1 MICGPFVPN
10 TLTSLREL
18 IVQEAGRVEHGLRVL
33 AEDLVLGQQ
42 GEVDALACDA
52 SGAAVLVFAAAPES
66 NQGLAARVL
75 TAHHWLKDNL
85 AWLAE
90 EVGDSGLRAEL
101 PPRVLVLGL
110 EVLADTLVE
119 LRGLGVPG
127 LAVLQFC
134 TFSLGRRQRIGVTAL
149 HDPQHGARDLAAS
162 SAGTDPFRLPN
173 GIVDPTDRVV
183 AARFLDLL
191 RKVDPRMTSTGD
203 RFSRRLFLGGCLVA
217 ELAMT
222 DGRLFVS
229 FPPVDETGQEDALE
243 LTHDSCLSIVDLVLR
258 MVLFLEV
265 GPYLGLADSDPDP
278 EAILDE
284 PLIPGAVD
292 HDGGFDPS
300 QSRTTISG
308 IATGEQSTAGVQA
321 IDGPAVDRDP
331 RSDPTIQT
339 DADETLDDQE
349 RFSLEPIRRSVVQA
363 QLSRE
368 EFSALGED

>member
-10 TLTSLREL
+10 TLASLREL

-52 SGAAVLVFAAAPES
+52 SGAAVLMFAAAPES
-66 NQGLAARVL
+66 NAGLSARVL
-75 TAHHWLKDNL
+75 MAHRWLKDNV

-101 PPRVLVLGL
+101 PPRIFVLGL

-119 LRGLGVPG
+119 LRALGVPG
-127 LAVLQFC
+127 LTVLQFC
-134 TFSLGRRQRIGVTAL
+134 TFSLGRSQRVGVTVL
-149 HDPQHGARDLAAS
+149 HDAQQDARDLASA
-162 SAGTDPFRLPN
+162 SAGTDPFRVPN
-173 GIVDPTDRVV
+173 GVVDPTNRVV

-222 DGRLFVS
+222 EGRLSVS
-229 FPPVDETGQEDALE
+229 FPPVDESGQEDALE

-265 GPYLGLADSDPDP
+265 GPYLGLSATDPGPD
-278 EAILDE
+278 AILDE
-284 PLIPGAVD
+284 PLITGVD
-292 HDGGFDPS
+292 AADGRPVAEDP
-300 QSRTTISG
+300 QSDQT
-308 IATGEQSTAGVQA
+308 VQA
-321 IDGPAVDRDP
+321 GNPPVLDG
-331 RSDPTIQT
+331 
-339 DADETLDDQE
+339 QE
-349 RFSLEPIRRSVVQA
+349 RFSLEPIRRAVVQA

-368 EFSALGED
+368 EFLALGED